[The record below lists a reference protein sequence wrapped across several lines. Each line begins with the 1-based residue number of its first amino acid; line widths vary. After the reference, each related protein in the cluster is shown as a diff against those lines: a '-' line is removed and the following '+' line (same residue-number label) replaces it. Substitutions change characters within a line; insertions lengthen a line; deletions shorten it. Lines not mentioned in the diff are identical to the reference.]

1 MQLNEDFLHY
11 IWQYKLLTRL
21 DLCCTRGEELKII
34 NPGFLNKNAGPDFSA
49 ARMMIGGQ
57 LWAGDVEIHVK
68 ASDWFHHHHQHDPV
82 YDAVILHA
90 VYEDDQPVYRTD
102 GTLIP
107 VLLLKGLVPEA
118 LLDNYLALIGSRNF
132 FPCEKQLYTV
142 DPQILVALF
151 DALLMQRLE
160 QKSALLKLK
169 MRQNK
174 HHWKEGF
181 YELLMRNFGFGVNAV
196 PFELLANALPGKILD
211 RHRDQ
216 PLQVEALLFGQAGF
230 LEREFEDE
238 YPRRLKAEYRFLQQK
253 YQLKP
258 LERSLWRFLRMHPQ
272 NFPPL
277 RIAQAAGIVLNQ
289 ANTWDVILKEMD
301 LRRLRNIFSGIPIH
315 PYWKNHADF
324 DKPCKPVSVKLGK
337 RSVDSLII
345 NTVCILRYYYGR
357 YFNRIELMLQAMDL
371 MGCIPAE
378 RNAITN
384 RYIDAGIHLRHA
396 GDSQAILQLY
406 GNYCSLKKCLDCM
419 AGSKI
424 LGK

>member
-11 IWQYKLLTRL
+11 IWQYRLLTSI
-21 DLCCTRGEELKII
+21 DLCCTGGQELKII
-34 NPGFLNKNAGPDFSA
+34 HPGMLNKNAGPDFSA
-49 ARMMIGGQ
+49 AKLRIGGQ
-57 LWAGDVEIHVK
+57 LWAGDVELHVK
-68 ASDWFHHHHQHDPV
+68 ASDWFLHQHQHDAV

-107 VLLLKGLVPEA
+107 VLVLKGLVPEI
-118 LLDNYLALIGSRNF
+118 LLSKYLDLIGSRNF

-142 DPQILVALF
+142 NPQTLYVLF
-151 DALLMQRLE
+151 DACLLQRME

-181 YELLMRNFGFGVNAV
+181 YELLMRNFGFGINAV
-196 PFELLANALPGKILD
+196 PFELLANALPAKILG

-230 LEREFEDE
+230 LERDYEDE
-238 YPRRLKAEYRFLQQK
+238 YPQMLKAEYRFLRQK

-289 ANTWDVILKEMD
+289 ANSWDILLKEKD
-301 LRRLRNIFSGIPIH
+301 LRILRSIFSSINVH

-357 YFNRIELMLQAMDL
+357 YFNRLDL
-371 MGCIPAE
+371 MKQAADLMDCIPAE
-378 RNAITN
+378 CNAITR
-384 RYIDAGIHLRHA
+384 RYIDAGIRLRHA

-406 GNYCSLKKCLDCM
+406 ANYCSLKKCLNCI
-419 AGSKI
+419 AGI
-424 LGK
+424 EIIGE